1 MTRISVLLA
10 MSLACGLA
18 APSRAQLRDLPRRE
32 PVRDLDL
39 ILPPRPR
46 ANNPKLDAALDRIV
60 EGVLTEAAAKP
71 GEALPGGAGGRPEGA
86 APVAADRL
94 AFFSR
99 LLRPRL
105 RAILDVEVGF
115 ARKVCG
121 LSDEQIERIA
131 PDLERTFD
139 AALRSCAEH
148 RLGEQ
153 GGWPG
158 WVNANPPHP
167 RRAFQE
173 SLGVALKSR
182 VTGSVHSRY
191 VDELK
196 KRVEDQKRAG
206 ALNLVARLD
215 RILVLNPAQRDGLV
229 ASLSSRWNEA
239 WSETPEIYG
248 DLYLPN
254 LPNNLILPFLSR
266 TQKDVWLGAEKVGAS
281 HSIVGLTNDQDAEI
295 DDGEVPKADAPRE
308 RPSPR

>member
-10 MSLACGLA
+10 MTLACGLA

-32 PVRDLDL
+32 PVRDRDL
-39 ILPPRPR
+39 LLPPRPR
-46 ANNPKLDAALDRIV
+46 ANNPELDAALDRIV

-86 APVAADRL
+86 VPAAADRL

-99 LLRPRL
+99 LLQPRL

-121 LSDEQIERIA
+121 LSDEQIGRIA
-131 PDLERTFD
+131 PDLERTFE

-182 VTGSVHSRY
+182 VTGSVHARY
-191 VDELK
+191 ADELK

-215 RILVLNPAQRDGLV
+215 RILVLSPAQRDKLV
-229 ASLSSRWNEA
+229 GSLSSRWNEA
-239 WSETPEIYG
+239 WSETSDIYG
-248 DLYLPN
+248 ELYLPS
-254 LPNNLILPFLSR
+254 LPDGLVLPYLTR
-266 TQKDVWLGAEKVGAS
+266 TQKDVWLGAEKLDSS

-295 DDGEVPKADAPRE
+295 DEGEAPKADALRE
-308 RPSPR
+308 RPAPR